1 MITSDPTR
9 REFEWPTWLLLIT
22 IATGWLTLVH
32 FHGVLPWAVWFVAMV
47 VLCAWYMSFQHELTH
62 GHPTRWAAVNRLL
75 GLAPLAVWYPYD
87 AYERHHLI
95 HHHDQHLTEPGV
107 DTESNYLPQAR
118 VQQLGATARW
128 LHASQRTVLG
138 RLMLGPGLSML
149 ALLRLT
155 REELARGENHMLRA
169 WAWHVP
175 LLVGLLAA
183 LQTQGI
189 APLEYA
195 ASGYFAFGLAMQR
208 SLYEH
213 RPAPLPAQRTVI
225 NEASLFWRLLFLN
238 NNFHVVHHLYPGL
251 QWYRIGAVY
260 RANAST
266 FQALNS
272 GFVLPGYGGLL
283 LRHLVQP
290 VDSPVLEES
299 QAALQHLAPV
309 RSA

>member
-1 MITSDPTR
+1 MISSDPTR
-9 REFEWPTWLLLIT
+9 REFEWPTWLLLLT
-22 IATGWLTLVH
+22 IVVAWLALVRAH
-32 FHGVLPWAVWFVAMV
+32 DVLPWALWFVAMV

-62 GHPTRWAAVNRLL
+62 GHPTRWAAVNRLV

-95 HHHDQHLTEPGV
+95 HHDDQHLTEPGV
-107 DTESNYLPQAR
+107 DTESNYTAQTQM
-118 VQQLGATARW
+118 QQLGGLSRW
-128 LHASQRTVLG
+128 LRNSQRTVLG
-138 RLMLGPGLSML
+138 RLVLGPGLCVL

-155 REELARGENHMLRA
+155 KDELARGESHMLRA

-175 LLVGLLAA
+175 LLVVLLVV
-183 LQTQGI
+183 LQGQGI

-195 ASGYFAFGLAMQR
+195 AVGYFAFGLAMQR

-213 RPAPLPAQRTVI
+213 RPAPLPSQRTVI

-238 NNFHVVHHLYPGL
+238 NNFHVVHHMYPGL

-260 RANAST
+260 RANAAE
-266 FQALNS
+266 FQALNG

-283 LRHLVQP
+283 ARNLVQP

-299 QAALQHLAPV
+299 QVALKHLTPGQAA
-309 RSA
+309 